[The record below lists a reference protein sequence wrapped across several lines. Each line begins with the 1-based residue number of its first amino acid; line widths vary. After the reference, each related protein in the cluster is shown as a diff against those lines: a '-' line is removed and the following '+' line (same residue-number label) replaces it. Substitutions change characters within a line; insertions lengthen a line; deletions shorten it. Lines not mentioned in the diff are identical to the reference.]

1 MHCNRSAISIFRHT
15 AKNILVKI
23 PQANVE
29 WDIRL
34 HKTSSMPLH
43 DIELFLYLNVS
54 KTENEAT
61 LEIEFSFCSTVRQ
74 KCGINRVM
82 FLNRSFSSNHDIFSI
97 IIFFCV
103 HLCAGEFTGIFYYYL
118 GSCRGKGQKIGKFCL
133 WEWEFFCEVLTLTV

>member
-29 WDIRL
+29 WDTRL
-34 HKTSSMPLH
+34 HKTSSMRLH

-61 LEIEFSFCSTVRQ
+61 LEIEFSFYSPPKMWNKSCNVPQ
-74 KCGINRVM
+74 HE
-82 FLNRSFSSNHDIFSI
+82 FLI
-97 IIFFCV
+97 
-103 HLCAGEFTGIFYYYL
+103 
-118 GSCRGKGQKIGKFCL
+118 
-133 WEWEFFCEVLTLTV
+133 